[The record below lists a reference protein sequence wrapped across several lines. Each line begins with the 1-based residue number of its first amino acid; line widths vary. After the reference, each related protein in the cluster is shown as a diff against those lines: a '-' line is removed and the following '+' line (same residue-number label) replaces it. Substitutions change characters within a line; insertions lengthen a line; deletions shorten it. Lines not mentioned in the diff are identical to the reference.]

1 MSNTA
6 IEMRAINSF
15 TRTPLLFRIAYGLGD
30 SVKENIYSY
39 DANEDTIIIS
49 KRKGGKSQVPLDP
62 P

>member
-1 MSNTA
+1 
-6 IEMRAINSF
+6 MRAINSF

-49 KRKGGKSQVPLDP
+49 NRKGGKSQLPLDP